1 MKELDK
7 KIVIEEKIEIK
18 EIELQADPCR
28 GNNDKPCKYDCCED
42 CYEQDTSYKTMWY

>member
-28 GNNDKPCKYDCCED
+28 GNKI
-42 CYEQDTSYKTMWY
+42 